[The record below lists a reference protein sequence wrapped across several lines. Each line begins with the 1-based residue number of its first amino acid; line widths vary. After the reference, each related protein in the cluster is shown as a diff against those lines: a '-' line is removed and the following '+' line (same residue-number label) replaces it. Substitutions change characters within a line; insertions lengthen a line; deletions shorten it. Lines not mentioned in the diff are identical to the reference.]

1 MTRDH
6 PLAKAENRLA
16 AELGLRPGD
25 RYPDW
30 LLPIIDAA
38 RVMYCRVHGA
48 TRAIDEEP
56 TVCWE
61 YDGDRDCEFM
71 RGRSHSTSVGGS
83 SVQWRKK

>member
-1 MTRDH
+1 MIREH

-16 AELGLRPGD
+16 VELGIRPGG

-30 LLPIIDAA
+30 LLPIIKAA

-48 TRAIDEEP
+48 MRAIDEDP

-61 YDGDRDCEFM
+61 YDGDKDC
-71 RGRSHSTSVGGS
+71 VYL
-83 SVQWRKK
+83 Q